1 MIACFK
7 SNNYLK
13 NPLSFCLPRRLLPEQ
28 EKEQQG
34 CLMLNIKIKL
44 TNQALA
50 EKLCDAFK
58 LPFIQCSIVF
68 DLNFVTF
75 KEDNNLFIIEEND
88 FQWFSQN
95 YKYLQPENICGIL
108 IVKSLG
114 NKQLEGDMRGGN
126 RLKVHYLNSDK
137 EENEIIQDIF
147 AFLVQQIDFSK
158 IDPIQYKFVPVFK
171 GSIDGLPFTKLIPFL
186 SQKRFSGFLTI
197 FPDRSDPLLLPIKHG
212 QLATNGYYQDI
223 TVEHL
228 ERLRKGN
235 YILFQEIIRP
245 EKEGMITANENSTV
259 KGDIEREAED
269 KGIINKNLLD
279 QISLE
284 DIFQDLFSFLYQ
296 IFNQY
301 LDEQVLDDLIENKFS
316 EYRDL
321 FMDFNFLDFDRSSY
335 QKFVFKTIH
344 NMEDVDLLMLFFKDL
359 FEELIAHAPSFNP
372 KEFVFKV
379 EELLPYLQKYHLF
392 DKIKDVIL
400 DPFSMS

>member
-1 MIACFK
+1 
-7 SNNYLK
+7 
-13 NPLSFCLPRRLLPEQ
+13 
-28 EKEQQG
+28 
-34 CLMLNIKIKL
+34 MLNINIKL
-44 TNQALA
+44 SNQALA
-50 EKLCDAFK
+50 ERLCDALK
-58 LPFIQCSIVF
+58 LPFIQCSIIF
-68 DLNFVTF
+68 DLNFVNL
-75 KEDNNLFIIEEND
+75 KEEDNLFIIEEAD

-95 YKYLQPENICGIL
+95 YKFLEPEHICGIL
-108 IVKSLG
+108 IVKPLG
-114 NKQLEGDMRGGN
+114 KKLPEGDMTGGS
-126 RLKVHYLNSDK
+126 RLKVHYLNADK

-147 AFLVQQIDFSK
+147 SFLVQQIDFTK
-158 IDPIQYKFVPVFK
+158 IDPIKFKFVPVFK
-171 GSIDGLPFTKLIPFL
+171 GTIEGLPFTKLFPFL

-197 FPDRSDPLLLPIKHG
+197 FPEQSDPLLLPIKHG
-212 QLATNGYYQDI
+212 QISTNGYHRDFTIEQ
-223 TVEHL
+223 L
-228 ERLRKGN
+228 EQLKQGK

-245 EKEGMITANENSTV
+245 EHTQPLPQEPERPTQPQKESNAILN
-259 KGDIEREAED
+259 KG
-269 KGIINKNLLD
+269 LLD

-296 IFNQY
+296 IFNKY
-301 LDEQVLDDLIENKFS
+301 LDERILDDLIENKFA

-321 FMDFNFLDFDRSSY
+321 FMDFNFLEFDRTSY
-335 QKFVFKTIH
+335 QKFIFKTIH